1 MKNDARGN
9 SFFSVRSKMA
19 LGKIY
24 FQEARRQKK
33 LTTGFVGQFLLRI
46 GGPKSDLRMTIP
58 QTLCD

>member
-9 SFFSVRSKMA
+9 SFFSVCWKWLLVKNVFKKR
-19 LGKIY
+19 
-24 FQEARRQKK
+24 RRQKK
-33 LTTGFVGQFLLRI
+33 LTTNFVGQFLLRI